1 MKGDRYYFIWEFQ
14 ISAFTKL
21 SEHKT
26 NAERFETSGDVVRR
40 YNDFILKWK
49 DEVRNKIH
57 SDHFPYHIMN
67 VGIVKAK
74 GVTDART
81 LFHAY
86 KTKYKGKLGIKE
98 KVLKYRHLTP
108 YNVKKIKSDR
118 FKAKYVEKRLKYP
131 KIHYGRK

>member
-21 SEHKT
+21 SEHRT
-26 NAERFETSGDVVRR
+26 NAERFETLEGAMRR

-57 SDHFPYHIMN
+57 SDYFPYHIMN

-74 GVTDART
+74 GVDDART
-81 LFHAY
+81 LFHVY
-86 KTKYKGKLGIKE
+86 RTKYGKIEIKGN
-98 KVLKYRHLTP
+98 VLKYRHLTP
-108 YNVKKIKSDR
+108 YRIKGVKSDR